1 MLQPETAF
9 KILLT
14 CGFGFPYT
22 AGEVGETAT
31 GAFDFV
37 MNWFNSDSQGYFSAV
52 MFDLCIRSVLS
63 LYYGSRNSDFFMEI
77 DKDSLG
83 REVDDDYRVT
93 SFSRIDETD
102 FVRIVFAFGEYLL
115 DKHRRTTYGFV

>member
-9 KILLT
+9 KVLLT

-63 LYYGSRNSDFFMEI
+63 LYYDSKKCDFFMEI
-77 DKDSLG
+77 DSGSFG
-83 REVDDDYRVT
+83 REVDDAYRVT
-93 SFSRIDETD
+93 GFSGIDEMD
-102 FVRIVFAFGEYLL
+102 FLRRIFAFDEYLL